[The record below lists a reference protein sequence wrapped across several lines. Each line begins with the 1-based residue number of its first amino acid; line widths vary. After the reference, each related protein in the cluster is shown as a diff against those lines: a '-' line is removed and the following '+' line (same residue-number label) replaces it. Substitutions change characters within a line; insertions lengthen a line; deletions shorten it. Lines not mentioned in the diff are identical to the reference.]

1 MSSASRWIIVSNR
14 LPYQYNADTN
24 SLTLSSG
31 GLVTAIT
38 GIHTTSQKIWVGAVL
53 EDEAEHWRHVEKP
66 DTANLS
72 YDMVVLDNDE
82 YDRYYNGFCNDVL
95 WPAFH
100 YQSERVQ
107 FRHDDWEAY
116 QRVNR
121 EFAIKLNDM
130 AKPNDLIWIHDF
142 QLALVPKY
150 LKELNPELTVGWFLH
165 VPFPSSELYLELPV
179 RAEILDG
186 ILQSDLVGFH
196 DYSYVRHFCSSVQRV
211 FGIET
216 SLFSI
221 NYQHRQVSIGVFPV
235 SIDFNRFHDS
245 AQEPAVV
252 KKAKEYHSTDFVFLG
267 VDRLDYSKGVD
278 LKIRAYYQLL
288 LDHPELHGKVSLIQV
303 AVPTRQDVD
312 EYVKLRLDIEQLV
325 SEVNGRF
332 ATPSWSPIHYLFHP
346 VSFEELMALYR
357 AADCLVVTSKRDGMN
372 LVSLEYVA
380 AQSLSDPGIVLISEF
395 TGAKSLLSQA
405 IPINPRDVEGTA
417 KKMFVAINMPQ
428 TDRQHSCQMMME
440 YLRNYTATDWGK
452 AFISKMTEVVA
463 KTKRHQVKLIKD
475 SGHYVS
481 EYMGA
486 HRFQR
491 VTLFIDYDGTLVK
504 IQKNPEDAVLSKQDY
519 ARLKKLSELPNVDV
533 VIISGRDQP
542 FLMDQLGGLDVYM
555 AAEHGALFYDKHDWQ
570 NLALSDSTKWYHN
583 TLQIMRDYTKQ
594 VPGSFIEQKNYCLC
608 WHYRKSPKEFAEYQA
623 LKLHEELENGL
634 SNFPAR
640 LIHGKKVIEVCA
652 IEANKGVFVHW
663 FLDQYAQSN
672 FGFALG
678 DDRTDEDIFAELQ
691 ETDFETIKVGSG
703 PTLAKS
709 RLSAQTAVMELLD
722 TFIAE
727 FAALGSVSRAS

>member
-1 MSSASRWIIVSNR
+1 MSSSSRWIIVSNR
-14 LPYQYNADTN
+14 LPYQYNAETN
-24 SLTLSSG
+24 SLDLSSG

-38 GIHTTSQKIWVGAVL
+38 GIHSASQKIWLGAVL
-53 EDEAEHWRHVEKP
+53 EDELPHWQNVDRP
-66 DTANLS
+66 DTTNLS
-72 YDMVVLDNDE
+72 YDMVVVNNDE
-82 YDRYYNGFCNDVL
+82 YDSYYNGFCNDVL

-107 FRHDDWEAY
+107 FRHDDWENY

-121 EFAIKLNDM
+121 LFAEKINEI

-150 LKELNPELTVGWFLH
+150 LKELNPELTIGWFLH
-165 VPFPSSELYLELPV
+165 VPFPSSELYLEIPV
-179 RAEILDG
+179 RNEILDG
-186 ILQSDLVGFH
+186 ILASDLVGFH

-221 NYQHRQVSIGVFPV
+221 NYNHHQVSIGVFPV
-235 SIDFNRFHDS
+235 SIDFNRFHDA
-245 AQEPAVV
+245 AQIPGVV
-252 KKAKEYHSTDFVFLG
+252 KKAKEYRNTDFLFLG

-278 LKIRAYYQLL
+278 LKIKAYYHFLL
-288 LDHPELHGKVSLIQV
+288 EHPELHGKVSLIQV

-332 ATPSWSPIHYLFHP
+332 ATPAWAPIHYLFHP

-417 KKMFVAINMPQ
+417 KKMFQAFEMSQ
-428 TDRQHSCQMMME
+428 SDRQHACQVMME
-440 YLRNYTATDWGK
+440 YLRNYTATDWAK
-452 AFISKMTEVVA
+452 AFITKLTDVVA
-463 KTKRHQVKLIKD
+463 KGQRHKIRYIKD
-475 SGHYVS
+475 SRAFVH
-481 EYMGA
+481 EYME
-486 HRFQR
+486 QYKPSKIL
-491 VTLFIDYDGTLVK
+491 LFIDYDGTLVK
-504 IQKNPEDAVLSKQDY
+504 IRKNPEDAVLDESD
-519 ARLKKLSELPNVDV
+519 RSVLKKLSELPNVDV
-533 VIISGRDQP
+533 VVISGRDQF
-542 FLMDQLGGLDVYM
+542 FLSEQLQGIDVYL
-555 AAEHGALFYDKHDWQ
+555 AAEHGALFFDKKSWK
-570 NLALSDSTKWYHN
+570 NLSLSDSTKWYGN

-594 VPGSFIEQKNYCLC
+594 VPSSFIEQKNYCLC
-608 WHYRKSPKEFAEYQA
+608 WHYRKSPSEFAEYQA

-634 SNFPAR
+634 SQFPAR

-652 IEANKGVFVHW
+652 MEANKGVFVRW
-663 FLDQYAQSN
+663 FLENHADSE

-678 DDRTDEDIFAELQ
+678 DDRTDEDIFSELL
-691 ETDFETIKVGSG
+691 DSSFETIKVGLG

-709 RLSAQTAVMELLD
+709 RLSAQTAVLELLD
-722 TFIAE
+722 CFLRQ
-727 FAALGSVSRAS
+727 FDMLGVGEG